1 VGFRFRRRDRT
12 GRRLGVKQ
20 TDATA
25 VEHVLDEAGTLYNG
39 RPDNVP
45 LHRLVLELFERAPTA
60 DIKELRTEG
69 MSGEAFYRQEI
80 APNWDDLPRG
90 ERSAKIEAFA
100 RFASAIAR
108 DDGEDAAVAAMGP
121 VVRTK
126 VIVLAWAFDSLYRD
140 DYLERIV
147 REPDR
152 FGELEVGAGAPGEGA

>member
-1 VGFRFRRRDRT
+1 VGFRFRRRDRA
-12 GRRLGVKQ
+12 GRRLGVKE
-20 TDATA
+20 TDAA
-25 VEHVLDEAGTLYNG
+25 SVEHVLDEARALYNG
-39 RPDNVP
+39 RPDSMP

-100 RFASAIAR
+100 RFANAIAR
-108 DDGEDAAVAAMGP
+108 ADGEDASVAGMGP

-126 VIVLAWAFDSLYRD
+126 VVVLAWAFDSLYRD

-147 REPDR
+147 HQPDG
-152 FGELEVGAGAPGEGA
+152 FGELEVSAVAPDGA